1 MIPYEVLYKRDLTG
15 NVVRW
20 WARIER
26 VVTSDEASDLR
37 LAYYYGRLSGSETV
51 SFSDIIKAKSKKTDK
66 EQAEFELQG
75 VYEKHKKKGYKS
87 LNDLGL
93 SPLDYLDDVIPLWNE
108 IEKRLPKYNTDAN
121 NCIKPMKCQKFAIG
135 KFNYPCIIQP
145 KINGVRAVILLEE
158 FIPTDLFSM
167 EGFVRDDKY
176 YHAVI
181 KTKEGLVYKIWHI
194 EQLFNHLYQAFP
206 EYANVAFDGEI
217 YIRNE
222 KVTSI
227 GGAARNPRNPLHE
240 KLQFINFDLSVPDLS
255 NEHRDELRFKIWR
268 DYTIKFTSSAHN
280 VMAGRIWEN
289 LNVEGHSMWDG
300 FTLVILNSDKCWDDN
315 QALFYM
321 QKAID
326 NGFEGAVIRDV
337 AAEYKFGSRPA
348 TMMKLKRFEDA
359 EFECIGVEHT
369 GNPDD
374 KIGFNVRLV
383 LKNDINDLVFSCT
396 LTGTVNERLDIL
408 NNPPIGKSVTVKFYE
423 RTKNGLPFHANVVGI
438 RDYEK

>member
-1 MIPYEVLYKRDLTG
+1 MIPNEVLYKRDLTG

-26 VVTSDEASDLR
+26 AVTSDEASGLR

-51 SFSDIIKAKSKKTDK
+51 SFSDIIKAKSKKTDR
-66 EQAEFELQG
+66 EQAEFELAS
-75 VYEKHKKKGYKS
+75 VYERHKKKGYKS
-87 LNDLGL
+87 LTDLGL
-93 SPLDYLDDVIPLWNE
+93 NPLDYLNDIIPLWNE

-135 KFNYPCIIQP
+135 KFYYPAIIQP
-145 KINGVRAVILLEE
+145 KINGVRAVVLLEE
-158 FIPTDLFSM
+158 FTPTDLFSM
-167 EGFVRDDKY
+167 EGFVRDDKH

-181 KTKEGLVYKIWHI
+181 KTKEGLVYNIWHI

-217 YIRNE
+217 YIRGE

-227 GGAARNPRNPLHE
+227 GGAARNSRNPLHE
-240 KLQFINFDLSVPDLS
+240 KLQFVNFDLSVPDLS
-255 NEHRDELRFKIWR
+255 NADRDELRFKIWR
-268 DYTIKFTSSAHN
+268 DYTAKFTSSAHN
-280 VMAGRIWEN
+280 IMAGRIWEN
-289 LNVEGHSMWDG
+289 LSIEGHFMWDG
-300 FTLVILNSDKCWDDN
+300 FTLVVLNSDKCWDDN

-321 QKAID
+321 QKAIEH
-326 NGFEGAVIRDV
+326 GFEGAVIRDV
-337 AAEYKFGSRPA
+337 GAEYKFGSRPA
-348 TMMKLKRFEDA
+348 TMMKLKKFDDA

>member
-1 MIPYEVLYKRDLTG
+1 MIPNEILYKRDLTG

-26 VVTSDEASDLR
+26 AVTSDEASGLR

-51 SFSDIIKAKSKKTDK
+51 SFSDIIKAKSKKTDR
-66 EQAEFELQG
+66 EQAEFELAS
-75 VYEKHKKKGYKS
+75 VYERHKKKGYKS
-87 LNDLGL
+87 LTDLGL
-93 SPLDYLDDVIPLWNE
+93 NPLDYLNDIIPLWNE

-135 KFNYPCIIQP
+135 KVYYPAIIQP
-145 KINGVRAVILLEE
+145 KINGVRAVVLLEE
-158 FIPTDLFSM
+158 FTPTDLFSM
-167 EGFVRDDKY
+167 EGFVRDDKH

-181 KTKEGLVYKIWHI
+181 KTKEGLIYNIWHI

-206 EYANVAFDGEI
+206 EYTNVAFDGEI
-217 YIRNE
+217 YIRGE

-227 GGAARNPRNPLHE
+227 GGAARNSRNPLHE
-240 KLQFINFDLSVPDLS
+240 KLQFVNFDLSVPDLS
-255 NEHRDELRFKIWR
+255 NADRDELRFKIWR
-268 DYTIKFTSSAHN
+268 DYTAKFTSSAHN
-280 VMAGRIWEN
+280 IMAGRIWEN
-289 LNVEGHSMWDG
+289 LSIEGHSMWDG
-300 FTLVILNSDKCWDDN
+300 FTLVVLNSDKCWDDN

-321 QKAID
+321 QKAIEH
-326 NGFEGAVIRDV
+326 GFEGAVIRDV
-337 AAEYKFGSRPA
+337 GAEYKFGSRPS
-348 TMMKLKRFEDA
+348 TMMKLKKFEDA

-374 KIGFNVRLV
+374 RVGFNVRLV